1 VLKSDLRK
9 KYLKIRRKLFKEK
22 LKIQFSDIRT
32 IMNKFRKKNPIIGG
46 YYPVSHEIDCL
57 KILQI
62 LENKKYMIALPV
74 IKKNYG
80 MEFYRYSFK
89 DPLKLNSYGIPEPLN
104 NKRVDPDILFVP
116 LLAFDKFRYRL
127 GYGGGFY
134 DRYLKKLQNK
144 KNHLSIGFAYSFQIT
159 KKIPIEN
166 FDKSLDLII
175 TEKKIYK

>member
-1 VLKSDLRK
+1 
-9 KYLKIRRKLFKEK
+9 
-22 LKIQFSDIRT
+22 
-32 IMNKFRKKNPIIGG
+32 MNKFRKKNPIIGG

-89 DPLKLNSYGIPEPLN
+89 DPL
-104 NKRVDPDILFVP
+104 
-116 LLAFDKFRYRL
+116 RYRL